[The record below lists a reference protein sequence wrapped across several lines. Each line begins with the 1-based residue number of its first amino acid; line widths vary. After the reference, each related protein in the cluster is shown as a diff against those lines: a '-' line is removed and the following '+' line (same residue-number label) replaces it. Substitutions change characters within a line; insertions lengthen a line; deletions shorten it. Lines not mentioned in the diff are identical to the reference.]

1 MKRLGRYTLLFE
13 RRPAILGHAAVCGK
27 KEAAGPLARDFDQTF
42 LDSYLN
48 QESWEKAESMLQT
61 EAANLAIR
69 KAGLQ
74 KQEINMVFAGD
85 LLNQC
90 ISSTF
95 GLRGMDIPFLGQ
107 YGACSTMAQ
116 TLIMASIMVEC
127 GAANYAC
134 AVTSSH
140 FCTAERQFRT
150 PLEYGAK
157 RTPTAQ
163 WTATAAGA
171 CLVRAHGSAG
181 VPVLSVTFGRVQDFA
196 VHDINNMG
204 AAMAPAAA
212 ATLLHYLKDTGSA
225 PADFDRIYTG
235 DLGHVGSQLLR
246 DLLAA
251 EGLLLKNHVDCGC
264 ILYDA
269 AEQTVKSGGSG
280 PGCCASVLCGH
291 ILPRLEKGTQKR
303 VLFIATG
310 ALMSQTT
317 FLQKES
323 IPAIAHLVELRS
335 PQQKEENG

>member
-74 KQEINMVFAGD
+74 KQDINMVFAGD

-171 CLVRAHGSAG
+171 CLVRAHGGAG

-204 AAMAPAAA
+204 AAMMPAAA
-212 ATLLHYLKDTGSA
+212 STLLRYFSATGTS
-225 PADFDRIYTG
+225 PQDFDAIFTG
-235 DLGHVGSQLLR
+235 DLGEVGTALLHEQM
-246 DLLAA
+246 AK
-251 EGLLLKNHVDCGC
+251 EGLPLDNHKDCGC
-264 ILYDA
+264 LLYDTNSQNVQA
-269 AEQTVKSGGSG
+269 GGSG
-280 PGCCASVLCGH
+280 AGCSAAVLCGK
-291 ILPRLEKGTQKR
+291 ILPMLAAGQLRR
-303 VLFIATG
+303 VLFLATG

-317 FLQKES
+317 FLQGES
-323 IPAIAHLVELRS
+323 IPGIAHCVEL
-335 PQQKEENG
+335 GGAV